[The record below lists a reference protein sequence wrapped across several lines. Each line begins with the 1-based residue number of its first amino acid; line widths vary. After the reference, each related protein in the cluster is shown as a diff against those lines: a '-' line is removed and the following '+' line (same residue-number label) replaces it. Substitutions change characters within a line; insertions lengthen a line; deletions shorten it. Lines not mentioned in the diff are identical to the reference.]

1 MRGTN
6 ILKAKFKAIKKCG
19 TPHKPLEI
27 LGISGIL
34 WNGLGSK
41 VNKKARKL

>member
-6 ILKAKFKAIKKCG
+6 NLKAKFKAIKKYD
-19 TPHKPLEI
+19 TPHKPLNI
-27 LGISGIL
+27 LGSSGIL